1 MTMQALASAHQA
13 INQKASRNG
22 FKPLGYELM
31 ENFGGY
37 QGNLVLSAYG
47 PNGERVYTE
56 IK

>member
-13 INQKASRNG
+13 INQKASTQG
-22 FKPLGYELM
+22 FKPLGYELI

-47 PNGERVYTE
+47 PNGEKVYTE

>member
-1 MTMQALASAHQA
+1 MTMKALAAAHTA
-13 INQKASRNG
+13 INKKASNQG
-22 FKPLGYELM
+22 FTILGYELH

-56 IK
+56 IR